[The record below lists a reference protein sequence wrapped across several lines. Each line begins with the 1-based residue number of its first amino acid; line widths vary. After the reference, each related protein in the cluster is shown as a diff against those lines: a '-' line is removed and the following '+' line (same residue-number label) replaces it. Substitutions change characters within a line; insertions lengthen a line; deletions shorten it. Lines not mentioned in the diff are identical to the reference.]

1 MTFDRQAVDAA
12 PIAEFKKNGNRLL
25 SLANWL
31 LWTPAHDG
39 DGWRG
44 YIDGLRAI
52 SVLSVVFYHSG
63 LITVSGG
70 FIGVDVFLVI
80 SGFLISR
87 VIYDDIASHG
97 KFRIVSFYERRARRI
112 LPVFSVVTAA
122 AVIAGYFLLLPD
134 EFAALGRSAIYAC
147 GFAGNIFFYL
157 TSGYFGP
164 QAITQPL
171 LHYWSLGVEEQFY
184 IVFPLVVLAILKIA
198 PRLLGAAILSIG
210 VASFAVAE
218 FYVRTDPSAA
228 FYLAPQRAWELLAG
242 SMLALPGFPYLKQQF
257 LREIVAAIGLA
268 LILVAAFTY
277 SLATP
282 FPGLTA
288 VAPVAGAACILWA
301 CEGSRTLVGALLSI
315 RPLRH
320 IGLWSY
326 SIYMI
331 HWPIIV
337 FAHVIW
343 PHGATELGSAFVA
356 VSIAFGGLSYFLLE
370 TPFRKP
376 RQILSRL
383 GLFEASFA
391 SLLVLAGSGLIIV
404 SMQGFPQRLP
414 QPVRQILAYKRYG
427 ICNGGWSTTGGDG
440 LVESMFCRLSRQDT
454 CFLAPSQELQPDCLA
469 AGRPS
474 ALLWGDSGAA
484 HYYAALKDRFPD
496 IVILQANMAAC
507 APIVGIRPDVPQCNG
522 FNDMAL
528 HWALVNKP
536 DTIILSAVWPT
547 DAVSLSK
554 LDDTVKALRSADL
567 PVIIVGKTSTY
578 LDSVPN
584 ILARRLLGGNH
595 DSRAEDEELGAPF
608 WGDYY
613 MKGRYSGLDGVR
625 YISFQDTF
633 CKGRECPLV
642 TESGVPMWWD
652 NYHFTREGADLVLKQ
667 MFPGGLLKGMT
678 PVAAG
683 TADK

>member
-1 MTFDRQAVDAA
+1 MTFDRQAIDAA
-12 PIAEFKKNGNRLL
+12 RITEFKKNGNRLL

-39 DGWRG
+39 DGWRE

-70 FIGVDVFLVI
+70 FIGVDVFFVI

-97 KFRIVSFYERRARRI
+97 KFRIVGFYERRARRI

-122 AVIAGYFLLLPD
+122 AVVAGYFLFLPD

-164 QAITQPL
+164 QAITLPL

-210 VASFAVAE
+210 VASFALAE
-218 FYVRTDPSAA
+218 FSVRTDPSAA

-242 SMLALPGFPYLKQQF
+242 SMLALPGFPYLKQRF

-268 LILVAAFTY
+268 LILVAVFTY
-277 SLATP
+277 SLTTP

-301 CEGSRTLVGALLSI
+301 CEASRTLVGALLSI

-343 PHGATELGSAFVA
+343 PHGATELGSAVVA
-356 VSIAFGGLSYFLLE
+356 ASIALGCLSYFLVE

-391 SLLVLAGSGLIIV
+391 SLMVLAGAGLAIAWT
-404 SMQGFPQRLP
+404 QGFPDRLP
-414 QPVRQILAYKRYG
+414 QHVQRILAYRRYAFG
-427 ICNGGWSTTGGDG
+427 SIYRNA
-440 LVESMFCRLSRQDT
+440 T
-454 CFLAPSQELQPDCLA
+454 CFLAVNQPSQDLQPDCLP

-474 ALLWGDSGAA
+474 ALLWGDSAAA
-484 HYYAALKDRFPD
+484 HYYAALKVRFPNV
-496 IVILQANMAAC
+496 VILQANMSSC
-507 APIVGIRPDVPQCNG
+507 PPIVGLESPSAPQCKN
-522 FNDMAL
+522 FNDMVL
-528 HWALVNKP
+528 HWALANRP
-536 DTIILSAVWPT
+536 DTIILSASWPI
-547 DAVSLSK
+547 DVDSLSR
-554 LDDTVKALRSADL
+554 LDATVKALRSADL
-567 PVIIVGKTSTY
+567 PVIIVGKTPIY
-578 LDSVPN
+578 IDWVPN
-584 ILARRLLGGNH
+584 ILARRLLSGNH
-595 DSRAEDEELGAPF
+595 DSRADDEETGAPF
-608 WGDYY
+608 SGDYY
-613 MKGRYSGLDGVR
+613 MKGRYGGLDGVR

-633 CKGRECPLV
+633 CKDRECPLM
-642 TESGVPMWWD
+642 TESGIPVWWD
-652 NYHFTREGADLVLKQ
+652 NYHFTREGADFVLKYL
-667 MFPGGLLKGMT
+667 FPGALVPAMAA
-678 PVAAG
+678 VAPG

>member
-1 MTFDRQAVDAA
+1 MTFDRQAIDAG
-12 PIAEFKKNGNRLL
+12 PTTEFKKKGNRLL
-25 SLANWL
+25 SLLDWL
-31 LWTPAHDG
+31 LWTPADESH
-39 DGWRG
+39 GWRQ

-70 FIGVDVFLVI
+70 FIGVDVFFVI

-122 AVIAGYFLLLPD
+122 AVIAGYFLFLPD
-134 EFAALGRSAIYAC
+134 EFAALGRSAVYAC

-198 PRLLGAAILSIG
+198 PRLLGAAIISIG
-210 VASFAVAE
+210 VASFALAE
-218 FYVRTDPSAA
+218 FYVRTEPSAA

-242 SMLALPGFPYLKQQF
+242 SMLALPGFPYLKQRF

-277 SLATP
+277 SVATP

-288 VAPVAGAACILWA
+288 VAPVAGAASILWA
-301 CEGSRTLVGALLSI
+301 CEASPTIVGALLSI

-326 SIYMI
+326 SIYMV

-337 FAHVIW
+337 FASVIR
-343 PHGATELGSAFVA
+343 PHGATGRDSAIVVASFALGC
-356 VSIAFGGLSYFLLE
+356 LSYFVVE

-376 RQILSRL
+376 RQILSRR

-391 SLLVLAGSGLIIV
+391 SLIVLAGSGIV
-404 SMQGFPQRLP
+404 IASTQGFPQRLP
-414 QPVRQILAYKRYG
+414 QPVRQILAYTQ
-427 ICNGGWSTTGGDG
+427 STQSDIFK
-440 LVESMFCRLSRQDT
+440 SQSRQST
-454 CFLAPSQELQPDCLA
+454 CFLSGSQPWQDLKPECLPT
-469 AGRPS
+469 GRPS
-474 ALLWGDSGAA
+474 ALLWGDSTAA

-496 IVILQANMAAC
+496 VVILQANMSSC
-507 APIVGIRPDVPQCNG
+507 SPIIGLEPAIVPQCKN
-522 FNDMAL
+522 FNDMVL
-528 HWALVNKP
+528 HWALANRP
-536 DTIILSAVWPT
+536 DTIILSGFWPT
-547 DAVSLSK
+547 DAESLSK
-554 LDDTVKALRSADL
+554 LDATVKALRSADL
-567 PVIIVGKTSTY
+567 PVIIVGQTPAY
-578 LDSVPN
+578 IDWVPY
-584 ILARRLLGGNH
+584 ILARRLLRGDH
-595 DSRAEDEELGAPF
+595 DTRAEDDGTGAPF

-613 MKGRYSGLDGVR
+613 MKSRYNGLDGVR
-625 YISFQDTF
+625 YISFRDTF
-633 CKGRECPLV
+633 CEERECPLV
-642 TESGVPMWWD
+642 TESGVPLWTD
-652 NYHFTREGADLVLKQ
+652 RFHLTREGAAVVLKH
-667 MFPGGLLKGMT
+667 MFPGELIMQISH
-678 PVAAG
+678 
-683 TADK
+683 